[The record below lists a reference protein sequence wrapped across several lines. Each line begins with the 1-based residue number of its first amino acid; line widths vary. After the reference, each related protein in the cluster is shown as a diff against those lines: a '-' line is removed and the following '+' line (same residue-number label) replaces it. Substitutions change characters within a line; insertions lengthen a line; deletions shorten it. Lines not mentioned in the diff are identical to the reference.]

1 MLVRYLLKPAIMA
14 RNKKTEIPGIIF
26 RCESGRCIAFYE
38 HRTDIIANG
47 ENEKDAKKI
56 LKKMY
61 KIVTEQEEEEE
72 RKHKVELPPSVKAKS
87 FKEKIDC
94 L

>member
-1 MLVRYLLKPAIMA
+1 MA
-14 RNKKTEIPGIIF
+14 TNTKKKKSELIPGTIIE
-26 RCESGRCIAFYE
+26 CKSGRYIAFYE

-47 ENEKDAKKI
+47 ENEVDAKKN

-61 KIVTEQEEEEE
+61 EAIK
-72 RKHKVELPPSVKAKS
+72 KHEDKEAAKNTLNIPKSYKTKS
-87 FKEKIDC
+87 FTEKLEC